1 MRIRVSYPFAGA
13 IALAVL
19 AATTVVTA
27 QQQIAMPAFN
37 RTFSSAA
44 LTRGIYFQTPVPI
57 TVVGLRVPD
66 ESNHGLQNVAVYRMA
81 AKPPTY
87 PTTVSGG
94 LQFYAAGVASSVVI
108 PTAVS
113 YKAGEWV
120 GVLGACG
127 DASIMHNSYSPAG
140 PFQTTVLGQPT
151 TLFRLNSQTNIVSTQ
166 GNSTYSEY
174 DIGEMGRV
182 EIYVSGTLLQG
193 SGPGTIGSTM
203 SLGLSAPNDIGLP
216 YVMASSLGTGPTPID
231 TRALNLTL
239 DSLFAASVGGSLP
252 TVFVNYAGTI
262 GASGGASGALVIPA
276 IPVLKGV
283 IIHSAFVT
291 FQGSAPSGVQSIS
304 NTFSFTIG

>member
-1 MRIRVSYPFAGA
+1 MRVSHPVAGVVSLA
-13 IALAVL
+13 IL
-19 AATTVVTA
+19 AAATVASA
-27 QQQIAMPAFN
+27 QQQIPIPAFN
-37 RTFSSAA
+37 RTFSSSA

-66 ESNHGLQNVAVYRMA
+66 EANHGMQNVAVYRLA
-81 AKPPTY
+81 GKPPTY
-87 PTTVSGG
+87 PTTVTGG
-94 LQFYAAGVASSVVI
+94 LQFFAGGVASSVVI

-120 GVLGACG
+120 GILAACG
-127 DASIMHNSYSPAG
+127 DATIMHNSYSPAG
-140 PFQTTVLGQPT
+140 PFQSTVLGQPT
-151 TLFRLNSQTNIVSTQ
+151 TLFRLNSQTNIVTTQ
-166 GNSTYSEY
+166 GNGPYSEY
-174 DIGEMGRV
+174 DVGEMGRV

-193 SGPGTIGSTM
+193 SGPGTIGTTM
-203 SLGLSAPNDIGLP
+203 NLGLSAPNDVGLP

-239 DSLFAASVGGSLP
+239 DALFAASVGGTLP

-262 GASGGASGALVIPA
+262 GASGGSSGALAIPA
-276 IPVLKGV
+276 IPALKGI

-291 FQGSAPSGVQSIS
+291 FAASAPSGVQSIS